1 MLFYL
6 CLYIRLH
13 IYIYIYHTQNAR
25 CKSRKLWRT
34 GFSFLCLVLNFSS
47 DSCAKKS
54 TKYKTDSVS
63 SLSVT
68 KFAEYI
74 VVDYGRIRH
83 YQQNTCQRLVLYH
96 N

>member
-1 MLFYL
+1 MLDVRAANCGERDFHFYV
-6 CLYIRLH
+6 
-13 IYIYIYHTQNAR
+13 
-25 CKSRKLWRT
+25 
-34 GFSFLCLVLNFSS
+34 VLNFSS